1 MEAWI
6 IACVLALIALRA
18 VCKAHAMRKKLNGIY
33 KTALA
38 DQRRMK
44 AQIETL
50 QLKLEV
56 DNGKDTAHARA

>member
-6 IACVLALIALRA
+6 VAGISVLIALRA
-18 VCKAHAMRKKLNGIY
+18 VCKAHAMRRKIDRIY

-56 DNGKDTAHARA
+56 GND